1 MKNILN
7 KSVRE
12 MRKQDV
18 IDCFYNSF
26 KEVRKNK
33 PYATQNDIIK
43 YAVNCKAPRF
53 YVTFENARRFVS
65 MMARKKKLPFINEN
79 KLAMYKEIYRRWLQ
93 QVKDCNKRYKYIILE
108 NIIEEPAPS
117 FYLDEESFRGI
128 IYKTLRSRRN
138 DYAMCHVTA

>member
-1 MKNILN
+1 MKSTLN
-7 KSVRE
+7 SSVRE

-18 IDCFYNSF
+18 IDCFYNSV
-26 KEVRKNK
+26 KEVRKER
-33 PYATQNDIIK
+33 PYATQNEVIK
-43 YAVNCKAPRF
+43 HAVNSKAPRF

-79 KLAMYKEIYRRWLQ
+79 KLAMYKEIYKRWMQ

-108 NIIEEPAPS
+108 QIIEEPAPS

-128 IYKTLRSRRN
+128 IYKTLRNRRN
-138 DYAMCHVTA
+138 NFALCPATA

>member
-1 MKNILN
+1 MKSTLN
-7 KSVRE
+7 CSVRE

-18 IDCFYNSF
+18 IDCFYNSV
-26 KEVRKNK
+26 KEVRKER
-33 PYATQNDIIK
+33 PYATQNEVIK
-43 YAVNCKAPRF
+43 HAVNSKAPRF

-79 KLAMYKEIYRRWLQ
+79 KLAMYKEIYKRWMQ

-108 NIIEEPAPS
+108 QIIEEPAPS

-128 IYKTLRSRRN
+128 IYKTLRNRRN
-138 DYAMCHVTA
+138 NFALCPATA